1 MPIINA
7 QGKVFRS
14 WEAQLNACAVQAGS
28 LPNIDPLKNVLQDI
42 LNQARLVK
50 GQQETN
56 SAQRQGQT
64 QELKALI
71 TKGQDAARRL
81 RAYAKSQL
89 GPTNELLV
97 QFGAAPIRHH
107 PRSAKK
113 TGTPTPAAPTPP
125 KATP

>member
-14 WEAQLNACAVQAGS
+14 WEGQLTACAAQAAS
-28 LPNIDPLKNVLQDI
+28 LPNVEPLKNELQDI
-42 LNQARLVK
+42 LNQTRLVK
-50 GQQETN
+50 SQQETT

-71 TKGQDAARRL
+71 KKGQETARRL

-89 GPTNELLV
+89 GPNNEMLV
-97 QFGAAPIRHH
+97 QFGIVPTR
-107 PRSAKK
+107 PRGRKK
-113 TGTPTPAAPTPP
+113 TETTTPAAPTPP
-125 KATP
+125 KANP